1 MCSAGSALSTG
12 QKQLICF
19 ARVLLEPK
27 KFLILDEATANIDHK
42 TDEIIQAIIRSEFAG
57 VTVISVAHRL
67 STIIDYDRIIVL
79 SQGSIVEQGTAA
91 DLWREKGEF
100 YHMIMSNP
108 NESKAISLKIQS
120 TSK

>member
-19 ARVLLEPK
+19 ARVVFEPK

-42 TDEIIQAIIRSEFAG
+42 TDEIIQAIIRNEFAG

-67 STIIDYDRIIVL
+67 STIIDYDKIIVL
-79 SQGSIVEQGTAA
+79 SQGSIV
-91 DLWREKGEF
+91 
-100 YHMIMSNP
+100 
-108 NESKAISLKIQS
+108 
-120 TSK
+120 